1 MSIQQICVKKPKDQ
15 SVVISG
21 ESGAG
26 KTESAKMVL
35 NYLVS
40 RASNTLSNASSSTD
54 TSSIERRLV
63 ESSPVLESFG
73 NAKSKFLSI
82 CQTLFSPSL
91 CLSLSHTHTLSLS
104 HFIAGRNA
112 NSSRFGKYLKI
123 YFHPKSAST
132 TSSSSSSLGETRQ
145 IAGAAIETYLLEK
158 SRVVG
163 HAPNEKNYHIFYQLL
178 NAKISGHTSLTTC
191 ELTSTATND
200 YRILGSVEDAA
211 STRKVIRQASNCG
224 ENITTEYFIEVEN
237 ALRVLRM
244 SEDNI
249 QTIWKTLCAI
259 LEIGNIN
266 FYDEETSQG
275 TIGKIE
281 NYSQCDLSA
290 KLLNISS
297 NALETILTKRVMIA
311 RGESYTISLNSK
323 DAMNAR
329 NAICKAI
336 YSAVFNSLVTI
347 INDALAENMYG
358 DNSQLNSIGVL
369 DIFGFESFPHNEFEQ
384 VLSILLL
391 PSYTL

>member
-1 MSIQQICVKKPKDQ
+1 MQKVSFYQFVKPSSHHL
-15 SVVISG
+15 SVSV
-21 ESGAG
+21 
-26 KTESAKMVL
+26 
-35 NYLVS
+35 
-40 RASNTLSNASSSTD
+40 
-54 TSSIERRLV
+54 
-63 ESSPVLESFG
+63 
-73 NAKSKFLSI
+73 
-82 CQTLFSPSL
+82 
-91 CLSLSHTHTLSLS
+91 SLSHTHTLSLS

-123 YFHPKSAST
+123 YFHPKPAST

-224 ENITTEYFIEVEN
+224 ENITIEYFIEVEN